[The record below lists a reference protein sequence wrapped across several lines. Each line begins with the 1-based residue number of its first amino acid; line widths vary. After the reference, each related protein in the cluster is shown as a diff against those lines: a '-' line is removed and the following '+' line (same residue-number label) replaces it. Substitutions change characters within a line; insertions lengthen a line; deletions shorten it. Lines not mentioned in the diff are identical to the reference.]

1 MAARTGDGSSTS
13 RFEKPGLRSPM
24 AGYMGHVPGMIAL
37 NMHGGVWRD
46 LVLQDPQ
53 LHRTAAATAATP
65 RLRPMSAR
73 VEYTTQLPNEGAALQ
88 RPRPWSA
95 QGSKPGFQE
104 TKDMMADGADATFSG
119 SRFGSENSKENNFM
133 PRMDKQWA
141 PPVVGYGGHVPG
153 YASGNLHGSPW
164 KDLLTP
170 TRKDT
175 GVSSRRISSPLRQ
188 TGAEGPGSRPTSA
201 KANSPMSQKLPN
213 NIKGYLDKHRVMCSP
228 GGGTPRSA
236 PRSAR

>member
-1 MAARTGDGSSTS
+1 MGS
-13 RFEKPGLRSPM
+13 RIEKPGLRAPM

-46 LVLQDPQ
+46 LVSQEPQ
-53 LHRTAAATAATP
+53 LHRTAAATVAER

-73 VEYTTQLPNEGAALQ
+73 VEYTSRLPDGGAALQ
-88 RPRPWSA
+88 RPWSA
-95 QGSKPGFQE
+95 QASKPGLQID
-104 TKDMMADGADATFSG
+104 TKDQLASGNFDGTTPR
-119 SRFGSENSKENNFM
+119 SRFGSESSKENNFM

-175 GVSSRRISSPLRQ
+175 GVSTRRISSPLRQ
-188 TGAEGPGSRPTSA
+188 TGAEGAGSRPAS
-201 KANSPMSQKLPN
+201 
-213 NIKGYLDKHRVMCSP
+213 
-228 GGGTPRSA
+228 
-236 PRSAR
+236 